1 MIDLFLDTLENKGKR
16 TLTVK
21 TYGYILRAF
30 SHWLTE
36 TGGDITNL
44 TRFDVQSYIRYLE
57 QDGKSATTINKIFAC
72 LSAFARFLKRS
83 DLMEEIQK
91 PAVLIPQHISPKSL
105 VRKERNRLLRD
116 VERDGNLR
124 NIAITYTLLFTGI
137 RVSELCG
144 LNREDVEIH
153 PRSGR
158 LIIRNGKGRKERSV
172 PLSVELRLHL
182 RRYMDSR
189 KDQDPALFLSNF
201 KKRISV
207 RATQY
212 VLAKY
217 HVHPHELR
225 HTFCRELV
233 GAGIDLTTVAD
244 LAGHADINVTRR
256 YTMPSEEELQKVID
270 KVFMT

>member
-1 MIDLFLDTLENKGKR
+1 MIDLFLDELVKKGKS
-16 TLTVK
+16 TLTIK
-21 TYGYILRAF
+21 TYGYILQAF
-30 SHWLTE
+30 SQWLDE
-36 TGGDITNL
+36 TDGDICDL
-44 TRFDVQSYIRYLE
+44 TRFDIQSYVRHLE

-72 LSAFARFLKRS
+72 LSVYARFLNRS

-91 PAVLIPQHISPKSL
+91 PAVLISQHISPKSL

-137 RVSELCG
+137 RISELCG
-144 LNREDVEIH
+144 LNREDVQIT

-158 LIIRNGKGRKERSV
+158 LIVRTGKGRKERAV
-172 PLSVELRLHL
+172 PLSSELRLHL
-182 RRYMDSR
+182 RRYIESR
-189 KDQDPALFLSNF
+189 DDQDPALFLSNY
-201 KKRISV
+201 KKRISI

-212 VLAKY
+212 MLSKY

-233 GAGIDLTTVAD
+233 SAGIDLTTVAD

-256 YTMPSEEELQKVID
+256 YTMPSEEELQNVID
-270 KVFMT
+270 KVFMA